1 MGEPLIVENL
11 RKSYGSAEVLAGV
24 DLRVAAGEIVALLG
38 PNGAGK
44 TTLVSIVAALL
55 KPDSGR
61 VLVNGVDP
69 QAQPRQ
75 ARRHLGIAPQE
86 TGLYMVLTARENLCF
101 SGELG
106 GMGKP
111 EIERRILEV
120 AEIFELSPFLDRRI
134 NDLSGGEKRRLHTAM
149 ALLHNPPLLLLDE
162 PTVGMDVE
170 TRTRLLKAIGEL
182 ASAGSAILYSTHY
195 LAEVEELDA
204 SVAILDR
211 GRVIARDT
219 VRRLVGSYGRPRVEL
234 VAPNLESVFLKVTG
248 RSFASGGT
256 LNGNDDVAA

>member
-1 MGEPLIVENL
+1 MREPLIVENL
-11 RKSYGSAEVLAGV
+11 RKSYGSTEVLAGV

-55 KPDSGR
+55 RPDSGR

-75 ARRHLGIAPQE
+75 ARAHLGIAPQE
-86 TGLYMVLTARENLCF
+86 TGLYMVLTARENLGF
-101 SGELG
+101 AGELG
-106 GMGKP
+106 GLGKP

-120 AEIFELSPFLDRRI
+120 AEIFELSPLLDRRI

-149 ALLHNPPLLLLDE
+149 ALMHDPPLLLLDE

-170 TRTRLLKAIGEL
+170 TRARLLKAIGEL
-182 ASAGSAILYSTHY
+182 ASAGSAVLYSTHY

-211 GRVIARDT
+211 GRIIARDT
-219 VRRLVGSYGRPRVEL
+219 LQSLVGSYGRPRVEL
-234 VAPNLESVFLKVTG
+234 VGPNLESVFLAVTG
-248 RSFASGGT
+248 RSFASSGA
-256 LNGNDDVAA
+256 LNGGDDAPA